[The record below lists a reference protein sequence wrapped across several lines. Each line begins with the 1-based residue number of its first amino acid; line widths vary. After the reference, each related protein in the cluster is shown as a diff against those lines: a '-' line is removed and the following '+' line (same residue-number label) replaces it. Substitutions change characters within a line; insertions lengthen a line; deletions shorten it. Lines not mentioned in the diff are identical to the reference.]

1 MMYWTQYQSARTL
14 GERFARGLFNINY
27 WLIAL
32 VIAGVLLQALPP
44 LHHTLTEKD
53 VNSLRGIFY
62 LSLLVSFCLF
72 VAWFFFW
79 VRCFRQLVFVL
90 CFGLLAV
97 SPFTVTFI
105 TGIPYAAPP
114 VGHHHHHHIHA
125 EPGR

>member
-1 MMYWTQYQSARTL
+1 MFWTQYQSARTL

-32 VIAGVLLQALPP
+32 AIASVLLQALPP
-44 LHHTLTEKD
+44 LHHTMTEMD
-53 VNSLRGIFY
+53 VSALRSIFY
-62 LSLLVSFCLF
+62 MCTALSVFLF
-72 VAWFFFW
+72 IACGWFG
-79 VRCFRQLVFVL
+79 VRCFRHLVFVF

-114 VGHHHHHHIHA
+114 VGHHHHHHSHA